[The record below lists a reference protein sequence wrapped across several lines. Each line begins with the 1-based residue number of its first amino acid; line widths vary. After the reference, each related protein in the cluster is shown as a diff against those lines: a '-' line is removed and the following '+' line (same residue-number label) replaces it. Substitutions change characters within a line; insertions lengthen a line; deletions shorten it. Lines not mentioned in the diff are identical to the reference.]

1 MAYRH
6 SMRMVLPL
14 IAVGIVH
21 GLVGRCDISY
31 AEDDQEL
38 AAKLRQIRSEVESAE
53 SEITRMKEEF
63 TALLAKRTQLEES
76 VRRIKDEDKAIQ
88 RKVLEMKERAV
99 VLAADVAASEK
110 KAMEQQQKIRARL
123 KAMYIN
129 TSVSVSPVIAG
140 RAARGDLER
149 LSLYA
154 RKVRDLDSRLFT
166 DASDAVAALMRNRS
180 ALDESLVAEE
190 KLREQLRKK
199 RKDAETE
206 SAKLKSVTEQLV
218 AKQKDAQDSLALLQ
232 SEAKKVEDMITS
244 LTSGSEEDEETDDA
258 ADEEVVDESVPS
270 VLKPEETLVQK
281 TVLHPSLFDTGS
293 KPTAPVQG
301 EVLQT
306 FGRSKLTNFADM
318 VRSKGIEFSTPV
330 GSEVHVVL
338 GGKVVF
344 AGVMPG
350 YDQVIVVEHGGR
362 SYSLYGRL
370 GTVNVKTGDVVAQD
384 QAIATTSNPDAK
396 GRNFY
401 FEVRKNGA
409 PVNPETVLVKV
420 SR

>member
-1 MAYRH
+1 M
-6 SMRMVLPL
+6 
-14 IAVGIVH
+14 
-21 GLVGRCDISY
+21 
-31 AEDDQEL
+31 
-38 AAKLRQIRSEVESAE
+38 
-53 SEITRMKEEF
+53 
-63 TALLAKRTQLEES
+63 
-76 VRRIKDEDKAIQ
+76 
-88 RKVLEMKERAV
+88 
-99 VLAADVAASEK
+99 
-110 KAMEQQQKIRARL
+110 
-123 KAMYIN
+123 
-129 TSVSVSPVIAG
+129 AG

-154 RKVRDLDSRLFT
+154 RKVRDFDSRLFK
-166 DASDAVAALMRNRS
+166 DASDAVAALMQNRS
-180 ALDESLVAEE
+180 ALDESLAAEE
-190 KLREQLRKK
+190 KLREQLKKK

-206 SAKLKSVTEQLV
+206 SVKLKSVTEQLV
-218 AKQKDAQDSLALLQ
+218 AKQKAAQDSLALLQ

-244 LTSGSEEDEETDDA
+244 LTSGSDEDEETDHA
-258 ADEEVVDESVPS
+258 SGEESVEESAPS
-270 VLKPEETLVQK
+270 ELKPEEPVVQK
-281 TVLHPSLFDTGS
+281 TVLHPSLCDTGS
-293 KPTAPVQG
+293 KPTAPGQG

-318 VRSKGIEFSTPV
+318 VRSKGIEFATPI

-338 GGKVVF
+338 AGKVVF

-370 GTVNVKTGDVVAQD
+370 GTVTVKTGDFVEQD
-384 QAIATTSNPDAK
+384 QAIATTSSPDAK

-409 PVNPETVLVKV
+409 PVNPENVLVKV